1 MIIVNGFQPLTIIT
15 KCSILDVAA
24 VVEPRLAY
32 FLKKCRITTNHFRHE
47 KALDKEI
54 IFLHIYWFL
63 HLTNINIFYH
73 LFIFM
78 FSLCWWYKCVLNFG
92 KSRSSQRRCSLRKGV
107 LRISL
112 RKGILRNFA
121 KITGKHLCQSLF
133 LIKKRLWHVR
143 FSVDFAKFLRTPFY
157 KTPTGDCSWKSP
169 NEVMLFSF
177 LDLKPNKS
185 KCETPRSSEWRING
199 TSWYRTNWRN
209 VWNYKNC
216 ENYGKSLRPQQYLKL
231 FILPL

>member
-1 MIIVNGFQPLTIIT
+1 MIIVSGFQPLTIIT

-32 FLKKCRITTNHFRHE
+32 FFKKCRITTNHFRHE

-63 HLTNINIFYH
+63 HLTNIIIFYH

-133 LIKKRLWHVR
+133 FNKKETLTRAFLCGFCKVSKNTFLQNTYGRLLLKITKWGNA
-143 FSVDFAKFLRTPFY
+143 FQLFGF
-157 KTPTGDCSWKSP
+157 KT
-169 NEVMLFSF
+169 
-177 LDLKPNKS
+177 
-185 KCETPRSSEWRING
+185 
-199 TSWYRTNWRN
+199 
-209 VWNYKNC
+209 
-216 ENYGKSLRPQQYLKL
+216 
-231 FILPL
+231 